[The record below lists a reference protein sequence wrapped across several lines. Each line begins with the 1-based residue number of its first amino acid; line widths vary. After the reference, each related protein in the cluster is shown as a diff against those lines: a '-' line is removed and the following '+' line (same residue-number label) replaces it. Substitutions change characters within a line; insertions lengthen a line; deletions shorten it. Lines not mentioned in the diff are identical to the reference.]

1 MSKRTLHSEGRK
13 KIAALFVLVCLLCFL
28 GHSWQE
34 AGEEVLDVKPYLSL
48 DGVHAG
54 ETIDVAFV
62 LDITPGWHING
73 PEQEDEFMISCSLSI
88 EEDEAFEVVDIYYP
102 VPEKR
107 SYSYSEAELQV
118 YEGKVVLGARVKVKD
133 ATQEGKYNLKA
144 KFSYQACNDVSC
156 MPPEALGLEIPFQVV
171 PAMSVTK
178 KLNQEIF
185 EHIKFR

>member
-1 MSKRTLHSEGRK
+1 MLNK
-13 KIAALFVLVCLLCFL
+13 KGHPERWKEIAALFVLFCLPCFMGL
-28 GHSWQE
+28 SWQE
-34 AGEEVLDVKPYLSL
+34 AEEEILDVKTYLSL
-48 DGVHAG
+48 DGVHTG

-73 PEQEDEFMISCSLSI
+73 PEQEDEFMIPCSLSI
-88 EEDEAFEVVDIYYP
+88 EEDETFEVVEIYYP

-107 SYSYSEAELQV
+107 SYKYSEAELQV

-133 ATQEGKYNLKA
+133 AIQEGKYFLEA

-156 MPPEALGLEIPFQVV
+156 MPPEALGVEIPFQVV
-171 PAMSVTK
+171 PDVTVTK

-185 EHIKFR
+185 AHIKFR